1 MTSGWFSEVEE
12 FWNGFL
18 FQESSDILSLISWN
32 IRLFW
37 ISSFAKD
44 VLLQKIDCVFVLAIR
59 GLLHMTKNF
68 VLWCDFAFLI
78 TLTESFSLKSFL
90 RNDIIMV
97 LSKTCVRFRNRIF
110 KRVWISLD
118 QIVFFPWLLGKRFVH
133 HYGKK
138 KVWKCFHFGN
148 WPFLCLRKLNFWV
161 WEGDFESSL
170 SERS

>member
-1 MTSGWFSEVEE
+1 MTFGWFSKVKS

-18 FQESSDILSLISWN
+18 FQENSNISNLISWN

-37 ISSFAKD
+37 ILSFAKD

-59 GLLHMTKNF
+59 GLLHLIKNF
-68 VLWCDFAFLI
+68 VLWRDFVFLI

-110 KRVWISLD
+110 K
-118 QIVFFPWLLGKRFVH
+118 
-133 HYGKK
+133 
-138 KVWKCFHFGN
+138 KVWMSLWSNYLFPCGF
-148 WPFLCLRKLNFWV
+148 FWV
-161 WEGDFESSL
+161 KDFSSPLWKEFENFSVLGVDFLFVLES
-170 SERS
+170 